1 MGRKGL
7 FLSVAG
13 LLGGYT
19 ALVATLVN
27 KELRQMKAFTEEET
41 ISREVEAGRYN
52 KAAYD
57 ALRKEEFS
65 VLSGEGKIYGT
76 HYVGDPDSRHVMVIS
91 HGVAVNK
98 YNSIKYM
105 NVFLALGFNVVLY
118 DQRRHGLSDGKSITY
133 GYQERHD
140 LARVIQWTK
149 ERYDYDLKLG
159 VHGES
164 MGAATALLYAGTVED
179 GADFYIADCPYSDF
193 AEQVAYRLKVQ
204 FHLPRQVFL
213 PAAELFVRK
222 LDGYRFR
229 DVSPIH
235 SVANIEKPVLFISSL
250 PDSYIP
256 VQMTKDLYAKKQSGY
271 KQLHLF
277 EKGDHAMSL
286 ADNKQDYE
294 QVVKQFLQEI
304 NIKAQPVG

>member
-19 ALVATLVN
+19 AIVATLVN

-65 VLSGEGKIYGT
+65 VPSGEGKIYGT

-213 PAAELFVRK
+213 PAAELIVRK

-235 SVANIEKPVLFISSL
+235 SVVNIEKPVLFISSL

-286 ADNKQDYE
+286 ADNKQEYE
-294 QVVKQFLQEI
+294 QVVKHFLQEI

>member
-19 ALVATLVN
+19 AIVATLVN

-65 VLSGEGKIYGT
+65 VPSSEGKIYGT

-105 NVFLALGFNVVLY
+105 NVFLELGFNVVLY

-164 MGAATALLYAGTVED
+164 MGAATVLLYAGTVED

-204 FHLPRQVFL
+204 FRLPRQVFL
-213 PAAELFVRK
+213 PAAELIVRK

-256 VQMTKDLYAKKQSGY
+256 VQMTKDLYDRKRSGY
-271 KQLHLF
+271 KHLHLF

-286 ADNKQDYE
+286 ADNKQEYE
-294 QVVKQFLQEI
+294 QVVKQFLQ
-304 NIKAQPVG
+304 NIRMEAQPVG

>member
-13 LLGGYT
+13 LIGGYT

-57 ALRKEEFS
+57 AMRKEEFS
-65 VLSGEGKIYGT
+65 VPSGEGKIYGT

-213 PAAELFVRK
+213 PAAELIVRK
-222 LDGYRFR
+222 LDGYRFQ

-286 ADNKQDYE
+286 ADNKLEYE

-304 NIKAQPVG
+304 NIKAQPVS

>member
-1 MGRKGL
+1 MGKKGILLSAAGL
-7 FLSVAG
+7 F
-13 LLGGYT
+13 GGYT
-19 ALVATLVN
+19 LLVTQLVN
-27 KELRQMKAFTEEET
+27 KELRHMKAFTEEET
-41 ISREVEAGRYN
+41 IKREVEAGRYD

-57 ALRKEEFS
+57 RLRKEEFDVPS
-65 VLSGEGKIYGT
+65 NEGKIYGT
-76 HYVGDPDSRHVMVIS
+76 HYVGNPDSRHVAVIS
-91 HGVAVNK
+91 HGVAVTK

-105 NVFLALGFNVVLY
+105 NIFLELGFNVVLY
-118 DQRRHGLSDGKSITY
+118 DQRRHGLSDGSSITY
-133 GYQERHD
+133 GYHERHD

-204 FHLPRQVFL
+204 FRLPRQVFL
-213 PAAELFVRK
+213 PAAELIVRK
-222 LDGYRFR
+222 MDGYRFR
-229 DVSPIH
+229 DVSPINAI
-235 SVANIEKPVLFISSL
+235 ANIEKPVLFISSL

-256 VQMTKDLYAKKQSGY
+256 VQMTRDLYARKQKGY

-286 ADNKQDYE
+286 AENKQEYE
-294 QVVKQFLQEI
+294 RVVKRFLQEI
-304 NIKAQPVG
+304 GMEAQPVG